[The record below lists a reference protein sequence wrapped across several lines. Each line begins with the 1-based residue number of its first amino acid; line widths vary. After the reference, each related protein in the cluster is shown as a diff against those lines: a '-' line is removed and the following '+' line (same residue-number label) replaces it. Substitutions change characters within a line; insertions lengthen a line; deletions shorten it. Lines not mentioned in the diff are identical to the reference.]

1 MEDAVKSKAEDVK
14 GIKDQVE
21 KEIKKEEKK
30 GKEKK
35 EEKKKDEKKKDEKKK
50 KEDTKEKVVKKKVN
64 SLTLVWR
71 TYISAPL
78 SLIRP
83 LQSHCPNCIPVVP
96 MFGGPI
102 QPTAK

>member
-64 SLTLVWR
+64 SLALAWR
-71 TYISAPL
+71 TYISAP
-78 SLIRP
+78 SDP
-83 LQSHCPNCIPVVP
+83 LQSHCPNCIVL

-102 QPTAK
+102 QATAK